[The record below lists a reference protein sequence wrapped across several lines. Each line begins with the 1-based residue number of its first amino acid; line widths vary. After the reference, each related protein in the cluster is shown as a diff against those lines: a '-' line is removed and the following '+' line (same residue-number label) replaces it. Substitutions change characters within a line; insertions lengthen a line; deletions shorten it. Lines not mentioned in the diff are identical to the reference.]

1 LVIEMRSEEVFIP
14 GLARVELRH
23 PFDVVVP
30 MKSGLRVRVNSH
42 GRSYFD
48 GYTDHNCAAA
58 QPLLWF
64 SPSAM
69 ASLGKNR
76 FRSSFLSE
84 EDKHCHRAS
93 VDASAA
99 ERAIGMLCPGLDP
112 SS

>member
-1 LVIEMRSEEVFIP
+1 MRSEEVFIP
-14 GLARVELRH
+14 GLARAEPRH
-23 PFDVVVP
+23 HLAVVVP
-30 MKSGLRVRVNSH
+30 MTSGLRVRVNSH
-42 GRSYFD
+42 GRSYFG
-48 GYTDHNCAAA
+48 GYTDHNYAAA
-58 QPLLWF
+58 QQLLWF

-76 FRSSFLSE
+76 FCSSFLFE
-84 EDKHCHRAS
+84 EDKHRHRAS